1 MTTAP
6 DTLSTAR
13 RLQTEFGM
21 EQLASEGVAIAIH
34 DHVTQN
40 LATKEDIKL
49 LKGEI
54 EVVKA
59 DLKGEI
65 EVVKADLKGEIE
77 VVKADLK
84 GEIEAVRADLKGEIE
99 VVKADLE
106 RQIAEV
112 RIDMSNEF
120 KSLYRNLWAMAGVI
134 VAATVALGKL
144 LP

>member
-40 LATKEDIKL
+40 LATKEDVEL
-49 LKGEI
+49 LKG
-54 EVVKA
+54 
-59 DLKGEI
+59 D
-65 EVVKADLKGEIE
+65 
-77 VVKADLK
+77 
-84 GEIEAVRADLKGEIE
+84 IE

-120 KSLYRNLWAMAGVI
+120 KSLYLNLWAMAGVI
-134 VAATVALGKL
+134 IAATVALGKL